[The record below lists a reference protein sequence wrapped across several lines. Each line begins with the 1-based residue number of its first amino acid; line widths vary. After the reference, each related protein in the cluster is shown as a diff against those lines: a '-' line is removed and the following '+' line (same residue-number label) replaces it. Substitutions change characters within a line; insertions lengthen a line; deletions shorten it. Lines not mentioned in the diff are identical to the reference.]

1 MRVRGRE
8 TEESFERKFRA
19 KSDTKRVVRSFFGSP
34 CSHLQ
39 KLPLEIFHGE
49 SCSTYAI
56 MCRSDARQTACRL
69 TPPQRNIVV
78 HLHASSSVVVITATE
93 EITHVDVFLG
103 LLLLGLLLLRSG
115 RVISSTAGSGR
126 ASTAATPSAN
136 IGQKLGN
143 VLSLEGLG
151 KEAGPVALN
160 GVSASLDD
168 LAEFFFL

>member
-1 MRVRGRE
+1 
-8 TEESFERKFRA
+8 
-19 KSDTKRVVRSFFGSP
+19 
-34 CSHLQ
+34 
-39 KLPLEIFHGE
+39 
-49 SCSTYAI
+49 
-56 MCRSDARQTACRL
+56 MCRSDARQPACHL

-78 HLHASSSVVVITATE
+78 HHLHTSSSVVVITATE

-103 LLLLGLLLLRSG
+103 LLLLGLLLFCGGCVIRSSATG
-115 RVISSTAGSGR
+115 GR

-151 KEAGPVALN
+151 EEAGPVALN